1 MLVRLGAAS
10 SLRWFAWLAP
20 PLFVLLVV
28 GFELGAGG
36 DQFRV
41 PLSYSGD
48 GLFYLGQTKATIDHG
63 WWWSNPS
70 IGAPFGYHALTFP
83 QNANVDQGIL
93 WLIARFTQD
102 LGVVQNAG
110 WMAMIAF
117 GAAIGR
123 WCFRRLGV
131 SQVGAAG
138 AAIVFALSPFVFYRN
153 VTHFALA
160 TYLVPF
166 PAAAAVLLAGAPRD
180 RLGPITRWGGLLAGC
195 FLIGLNYIYFAFFG
209 AMLLAAGAFVG
220 ALRSRSSAPLQAG
233 GALLGAVVLAT
244 ALNLAPTFHAWQ
256 LYGHPSDTAHL
267 AAESEIYGLKLRHLV
282 TPVAGHGVPPI
293 TWWLRRDGDIDFP
306 LENENYAARLGF
318 VACGGFLGLMTMLIF
333 PLGRVREH
341 DNSITQAAA
350 ALALA
355 TFLVG
360 TIGGF
365 GSLFSLLVSSDIRG
379 YNRISPYIGF
389 FSLVAAAVWV
399 DRIRSARWRLG
410 VWVAFVALTV
420 IDLHPIVSGLVRQR
434 PENEAILNRVERF
447 VADLESR
454 LPADAM
460 VFQLPM
466 RPFPADSK
474 EGELETY
481 ENLRPYLASRTL
493 RWSYPAM
500 SRQAQAWQQQLGRLE
515 PRDLP
520 QTLRDAGFSA
530 IVINRNGYP
539 DRGEA
544 IAQAISSGAT
554 AASPFGQTSDFIVLD
569 LGVRTSSGQTP

>member
-1 MLVRLGAAS
+1 MLARSSSAPGA
-10 SLRWFAWLAP
+10 RWFGWLVP
-20 PLFVLLVV
+20 PVVALLVV
-28 GFELGAGG
+28 GFELGAGS
-36 DQFRV
+36 DLFRV

-48 GLFYLGQTKATIDHG
+48 GLFYLGQTKSTIDHG

-70 IGAPFGYHALTFP
+70 IGAPFGYPALIFP
-83 QNANVDQGIL
+83 QNANVDQAII
-93 WLIARFTQD
+93 WLIARFSHD
-102 LGVVQNAG
+102 LGVVQNVG
-110 WMAMIAF
+110 WMAMIAL

-123 WCFRRLGV
+123 WCFRRLGL

-138 AAIVFALSPFVFYRN
+138 AGIVFALSPFVFYRN

-166 PAAAAVLLAGAPRD
+166 PAAAAVLLAGAARERSWPT
-180 RLGPITRWGGLLAGC
+180 TRWVGLVAGC

-209 AMLLAAGAFVG
+209 AVVLAAGALVG
-220 ALRSRSSAPLQAG
+220 ALRSRSSAPLKAG
-233 GALLGAVVLAT
+233 GALLGAVALAT
-244 ALNLAPTFHAWQ
+244 ALNLAPTFHAWRQ
-256 LYGHPSDTAHL
+256 YGHPSDTVHL

-282 TPVAGHGVPPI
+282 TPIAGHRLPPLE
-293 TWWLRRDGDIDFP
+293 WWLRRDGDIDFP

-318 VACGGFLGLMTMLIF
+318 VACGGFVGLITMLIF
-333 PLGRVREH
+333 PVGRPREQE
-341 DNSITQAAA
+341 NGLTQAAA

-365 GSLFSLLVSSDIRG
+365 GSIFSLLVSSDIRG

-389 FSLVAAAVWV
+389 FALVGVAVWV
-399 DRIRSARWRLG
+399 DRILSGRRRVALWM
-410 VWVAFVALTV
+410 AFVALTV
-420 IDLHPIVSGLVRQR
+420 IDLHPIVATLVRSR
-434 PENEAILNRVERF
+434 PQNAAILSRVERF

-466 RPFPADSK
+466 RPFPADAK

-500 SRQAQAWQQQLGRLE
+500 SRQGQVWQGQLGRLE
-515 PRDLP
+515 PQNLP
-520 QTLRDAGFSA
+520 PALRDAGFSA
-530 IVINRNGYP
+530 VVINRNGYS
-539 DRGEA
+539 DRGEE
-544 IAQAISSGAT
+544 IARAMTTGPT
-554 AASPFGQTSDFIVLD
+554 PASPFSQTSDFIVLD
-569 LGVRTSSGQTP
+569 LGAPTSSGRTP